1 LDDKDAAHEGI
12 VKRPSDDLALC
23 GECHQEIAAN
33 YKKSLHY
40 TTIGQ
45 RNRVVKRMSKE
56 ETKIFDEKVFEKSCR
71 SCHATCGDCHVKS
84 PSIGGVSVG
93 LINKHKFV
101 RKDEGKTCA
110 FCHGG
115 RVYPEY
121 TGEYGGNADVHYQKG
136 MMCMDCH
143 TMDEMHGDGKA
154 YAFKEEVR
162 DRPRCTD
169 CHEPGRETKL
179 TARVAHIKHSQTAS
193 CFACHSAGEYRNCYG
208 CHLGGGSEAK
218 PGFFLGTS
226 PRNRREITTLRIIPT
241 VRESFK
247 PAGIQQAN
255 FDALPN
261 YWDAPIHNIRK
272 RTERTRNCDT
282 CHEDR
287 KGFLTMETLLK
298 NSSRMNLELIHKP
311 KPIPVSK

>member
-1 LDDKDAAHEGI
+1 M
-12 VKRPSDDLALC
+12 VKRPSNELALC
-23 GECHQEIAAN
+23 GECHREIAAN

-45 RNRVVKRMSKE
+45 RNRVIKRMSKE
-56 ETKIFDEKVFEKSCR
+56 EAKIFDEKVFEKSCR
-71 SCHATCGDCHVKS
+71 SCHASCGDCHVKS
-84 PSIGGVSVG
+84 PAIAGVSLG

-110 FCHGG
+110 YCHGG

-143 TMDEMHGDGKA
+143 TMDELHGDGKA
-154 YAFKEEVR
+154 YQLKEEVR

-169 CHEPGRETKL
+169 CHEPGREVKL
-179 TARVAHIKHSQTAS
+179 TARVGHLKHSGNAS
-193 CFACHSAGEYRNCYG
+193 CYACHSAGEYRNCFN
-208 CHLGGGSEAK
+208 CHGGHSEAK
-218 PGFFLGTS
+218 PGFYIGTS
-226 PRNRREITTLRIIPT
+226 PRNHREITTLRIIPT
-241 VRESFK
+241 VRDTFK
-247 PAGIQQAN
+247 PFGIKQAH

-298 NSSRMNLELIHKP
+298 DSSRVNLELIKKP
-311 KPIPVSK
+311 KPIPVSQ